1 MERDQQRIDSIRRQ
15 QSELEN
21 HVIDEF
27 FAGRMS
33 RREFVRRSTVLGM
46 GLTSIGALLAACG
59 TGTTTPPATGLKK
72 GGKMIVAVIAPSG
85 KIDPLTVA
93 DEGGLAVLGQA
104 GEYLVWS
111 DKDLKLRPVL
121 ATKWS
126 SNSDGSVWTFT
137 IRSGVKFN
145 DGTPLTAKD
154 VATTMNT
161 HADPANKSNALSAL
175 SGVLSKGGAVAK
187 DDTTVEFH
195 LDAPNGSFPYLISS
209 DNYNVIILPAS
220 YDYSTKYED
229 SFIGTG
235 PWKKTSFTTGK
246 GVSFAKNAS
255 YWDSGAPN
263 LDNLDM
269 TFYAEDQPRILS
281 LTSGTSDVISQFPIG
296 AGQPLLT
303 NPGVIAIG
311 LRSTAHRQV
320 HMRTDKGAF
329 IDKRVRQA
337 MALVVNR
344 PDLVTGLLKGKGDI
358 GNDSPFAPVFPFTD
372 TSVAQRALDVAKAKQ
387 LMSDAGKSSGFS
399 TTLYTWNS
407 YEIPDLAALVKSA
420 AQQINIKVDLQVL
433 DPDTYYSKY
442 WLDSELGITD
452 YGHRGVPN
460 VFLTAPLTSKGTWN
474 AAHFANSA
482 YDDLVKQYVSASD
495 VPAQKKLAG
504 QIETLLLDQTPIIF
518 PYFYYHMSATKS
530 TVSGVEPTAMG
541 HINVKAAGF
550 KS

>member
-1 MERDQQRIDSIRRQ
+1 
-15 QSELEN
+15 
-21 HVIDEF
+21 
-27 FAGRMS
+27 
-33 RREFVRRSTVLGM
+33 
-46 GLTSIGALLAACG
+46 
-59 TGTTTPPATGLKK
+59 
-72 GGKMIVAVIAPSG
+72 
-85 KIDPLTVA
+85 
-93 DEGGLAVLGQA
+93 
-104 GEYLVWS
+104 
-111 DKDLKLRPVL
+111 
-121 ATKWS
+121 
-126 SNSDGSVWTFT
+126 
-137 IRSGVKFN
+137 
-145 DGTPLTAKD
+145 
-154 VATTMNT
+154 
-161 HADPANKSNALSAL
+161 
-175 SGVLSKGGAVAK
+175 
-187 DDTTVEFH
+187 
-195 LDAPNGSFPYLISS
+195 
-209 DNYNVIILPAS
+209 
-220 YDYSTKYED
+220 
-229 SFIGTG
+229 
-235 PWKKTSFTTGK
+235 
-246 GVSFAKNAS
+246 
-255 YWDSGAPN
+255 PN
-263 LDNLDM
+263 LDNLDV

-296 AGQPLLT
+296 AGQPLLN
-303 NPGVIAIG
+303 NPSVTAIG

-329 IDKRVRQA
+329 TDKRVRQA

-344 PDLVTGLLKGKGDI
+344 SDLVTGLLKGKGDI

-372 TSVAQRALDVAKAKQ
+372 TSVAQRAVDVTKAKQ

-530 TVSGVEPTAMG
+530 TVFGVEPTAMG
-541 HINVKAAGF
+541 HINMKAAGL

>member
-1 MERDQQRIDSIRRQ
+1 MDRDQQRIDSIRRQ

-21 HVIDEF
+21 HVMDEF

-46 GLTSIGALLAACG
+46 GLTSIGAFLAACG

-72 GGKMIVAVIAPSG
+72 GGKLIVAVIAPAG
-85 KIDPLTVA
+85 KIDPLSVA

-111 DKDLKLRPVL
+111 DKDLKLRSVL

-126 SNSDGSVWTFT
+126 SNSDGTA
-137 IRSGVKFN
+137 
-145 DGTPLTAKD
+145 LTAKD
-154 VATTMNT
+154 VAATMNT
-161 HADPANKSNALSAL
+161 HADPGNKSNALSAL

-220 YDYSTKYED
+220 YDYSKKYED
-229 SFIGTG
+229 SFLGTG

-263 LDNLDM
+263 LDSLDM

-296 AGQPLLT
+296 AGQPLLN
-303 NPGVIAIG
+303 NPNVIAIG
-311 LRSTAHRQV
+311 LRSTAHRQI

-329 IDKRVRQA
+329 TDKRVRQA

-344 PDLVTGLLKGKGDI
+344 SDLVTGLLKGKGDI

-420 AQQINIKVDLQVL
+420 AQQIGVNVALQVL

-518 PYFYYHMSATKS
+518 PYFYYHMSATKN

-541 HINVKAAGF
+541 HINMKAAGI